1 MAANQSMSF
10 VRAVVAACLVA
21 APVSLAAAGQTPNY
35 DDIYA
40 QFLETARKLPP
51 PDALWMA
58 DLASDPIAHHVNDLV
73 TVRVMESLSA
83 TGTADSN
90 VGKSSK
96 ADLTLPTPTSKLFSK
111 LVPASSDT
119 SFKGSGGTTRTTE
132 LSAMMTARVTDV
144 LPTGDLVIEGVREVD
159 INGDRNVVV
168 LSGVVRTADI
178 LPGNI
183 VPSTAIGELRIRSL
197 SQGLIHDTL
206 QPGWLVRALNKVF

>member
-1 MAANQSMSF
+1 MRVSMSF

-35 DDIYA
+35 DEIYA

-119 SFKGSGGTTRTTE
+119 SFKGAGSTTRAGD
-132 LSAMMTARVTDV
+132 LSAVVTGRVAEV
-144 LPTGDLVIEGVREVD
+144 LPNGDLFIESVREIT
-159 INGDRNVVV
+159 INDDRQVVV
-168 LSGVVRTADI
+168 LTGVARVADI
-178 LPGNI
+178 SPGN
-183 VPSTAIGELRIRSL
+183 VVLSTSLGELQIRYFGRGLMKDNL
-197 SQGLIHDTL
+197 S
-206 QPGWLVRALNKVF
+206 PGWLVRILNKIF